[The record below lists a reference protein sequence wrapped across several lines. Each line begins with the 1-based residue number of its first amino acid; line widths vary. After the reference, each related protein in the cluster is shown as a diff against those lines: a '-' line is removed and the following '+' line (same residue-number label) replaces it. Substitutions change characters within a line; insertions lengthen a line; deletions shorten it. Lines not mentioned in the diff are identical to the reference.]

1 MIEKSKEPH
10 MSKSLSWKVSKSKF
24 EWLADAVSP
33 YVGDQKEWKS
43 EVLRLT
49 SAHYISWID
58 FRDYV
63 SSGIRRDNFKV
74 RIDPYVSSQ

>member
-1 MIEKSKEPH
+1 
-10 MSKSLSWKVSKSKF
+10 MSNSLSSKVSKSKF
-24 EWLADAVSP
+24 EWLADVVSP

-63 SSGIRRDNFKV
+63 SSGIRMDNFKV

>member
-1 MIEKSKEPH
+1 
-10 MSKSLSWKVSKSKF
+10 MSKSLSSKVSKSKF
-24 EWLADAVSP
+24 EWLADVVSP

-74 RIDPYVSSQ
+74 RINPYVSS

>member
-1 MIEKSKEPH
+1 MIGICGH
-10 MSKSLSWKVSKSKF
+10 
-24 EWLADAVSP
+24 
-33 YVGDQKEWKS
+33 VGDQKKWKS

-63 SSGIRRDNFKV
+63 ASGIRRDNFKA